1 MNRIFVIL
9 LLAALPGLSIAQNSE
24 VRSVDSFRGIR
35 AAEGIDVYLKKG
47 AKESVKVEANVDLSS
62 VVTEVSGT
70 YLKIHMRNTN
80 NRWKNVNVKVYVT
93 YVDVDK
99 LAVSSAARIYA
110 EETIKA
116 HNLDISASSAGA
128 VDVSVDVTDLS
139 VSASSAGDVEL
150 KGKARSATYDSSS
163 AGQIDADDLEAE
175 SAMAEASSGGSVR
188 LNVTNALTARASSGG
203 DIRYRGNPSKS
214 ITNSS
219 SGGSVRKTS

>member
-1 MNRIFVIL
+1 MKRIFVIL
-9 LLAALPGLSIAQNSE
+9 LLAAMPGLSLAQNSE

-35 AAEGIDVYLKKG
+35 AGEGIDVYLKKG
-47 AKESVKVEANVDLSS
+47 TKESVKVEANVDLSS

-116 HNLDISASSAGA
+116 RNLDISASSAGA
-128 VDVSVDVTDLS
+128 VDVSVEVSELS

-150 KGKARSATYDSSS
+150 KGKAKSATYDSSS

-175 SAMAEASSGGSVR
+175 NAMAEASSGGSVR

-203 DIRYRGNPSKS
+203 DIRYRGSPSKS
-214 ITNSS
+214 ITNST
-219 SGGSVRKTS
+219 SGGSVRKSS